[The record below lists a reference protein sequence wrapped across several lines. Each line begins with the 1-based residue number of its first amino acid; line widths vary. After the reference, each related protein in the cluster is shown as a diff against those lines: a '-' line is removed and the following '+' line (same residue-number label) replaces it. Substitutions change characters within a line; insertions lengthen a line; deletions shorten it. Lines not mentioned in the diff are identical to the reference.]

1 MIEWISTRGLLLLV
15 ATNSA
20 PVLVSWIAGT
30 RGNWPLDFGASL
42 PDGRR
47 ILGSHKTW
55 RGVAAAVLAAGGL
68 ALILGLPFGFGAAF
82 GAMAM
87 LGDSVSSFIKRRIDC
102 KPGAWIPGL
111 DQLPEAALPLLLGY
125 SLLELNAMSFLGTL
139 LIFSGLDLLA
149 SRVLGSS
156 RSQERL
162 RRG

>member
-1 MIEWISTRGLLLLV
+1 MIEWISARGLLLLV

-30 RGNWPLDFGASL
+30 RGNWPIDFGVSL

-47 ILGSHKTW
+47 LLGSHKTW
-55 RGVAAAVLAAGGL
+55 RGVAAAALAAGCL
-68 ALILGLPFGFGAAF
+68 ALPLGLPFGFGAAF
-82 GAMAM
+82 GAAAMA
-87 LGDSVSSFIKRRIDC
+87 GDAVSSFVKRRIDC

-125 SLLELNAMSFLGTL
+125 GFLELNAASFLGTL
-139 LIFSGLDLLA
+139 LVFSGLDLIA

-156 RSQERL
+156 RPRRHP

>member
-30 RGNWPLDFGASL
+30 RGSWPLDFGVSL

-55 RGVAAAVLAAGGL
+55 RGVAAAVLVAGCL
-68 ALILGLPFGFGAAF
+68 ARPLGLPFGFGAAF
-82 GAMAM
+82 GAAAM
-87 LGDSVSSFIKRRIDC
+87 LGDAVSSFIKRRIDC

-125 SLLELNAMSFLGTL
+125 SFLDLNAMSFLGTML
-139 LIFSGLDLLA
+139 VFSALDLLA

-156 RSQERL
+156 RSQERR

>member
-1 MIEWISTRGLLLLV
+1 
-15 ATNSA
+15 
-20 PVLVSWIAGT
+20 
-30 RGNWPLDFGASL
+30 
-42 PDGRR
+42 
-47 ILGSHKTW
+47 
-55 RGVAAAVLAAGGL
+55 
-68 ALILGLPFGFGAAF
+68 
-82 GAMAM
+82 MAM